1 MGDHSVNRI
10 VRKAFAILASTGAL
24 AAAHAN
30 AQPMPELGKIEF
42 ENDQLTVVRMHMAP
56 HERTPMHDIPSARLV
71 IWLTDAHL
79 KDTGAD
85 GSVSEY
91 KRLAGSSDWV
101 TPRRHV
107 GENLSNQDLDFLAV
121 IPKPGSAPV
130 VHTAP
135 PH

>member
-1 MGDHSVNRI
+1 VSRI
-10 VRKAFAILASTGAL
+10 LRKAFAILGSIGAL
-24 AAAHAN
+24 AAAHAG

-42 ENDQLTVVRMHMAP
+42 ENDQLTVVHVHMAP

-91 KRLAGSSDWV
+91 KRPAGSSDWI

-107 GENLSNQDLDFLAV
+107 GENLSDQDLDFLAI
-121 IPKPGSAPV
+121 IPKLGAAL
-130 VHTAP
+130 HMAP